1 MTEESPN
8 KALHRTAFC
17 AWGFASEFF
26 LFISQFVAVGEL
38 YRSAPDETEL

>member
-26 LFISQFVAVGEL
+26 LF
-38 YRSAPDETEL
+38 SAIPEAEKFD